1 METELSIQQ
10 VAQQTSLSID
20 TLRYYERIG
29 LIDPIS
35 RASNGHRRY
44 NQDDLEWIFL
54 LIWLR
59 KTDMP
64 LTQIIHYV
72 QLRRE
77 GPQTLTARRLM
88 LEEHQCDLERRMQ
101 QLEQYMVVLQE
112 KIEHLKEKETTFLQE
127 GGE

>member
-1 METELSIQQ
+1 MQTELSIQQ
-10 VAQQTSLSID
+10 VAQQTGLSID

-29 LIDPIS
+29 LIDPVS
-35 RASNGHRRY
+35 RATSGHRRY
-44 NQDDLEWIFL
+44 NQDDLDWIFL

-64 LTQIIHYV
+64 LTQIIRYV

-88 LEEHQCDLERRMQ
+88 LEEHQCNLEQRMQ
-101 QLEQYMVVLQE
+101 QLEQHMIVLQE
-112 KIEHLKEKETTFLQE
+112 KIEHLKEKETKFLQE
-127 GGE
+127 GSE